1 MDKLRVSTKTSL
13 FKPIELELE
22 TDKGVKVYKLGMF
35 TTELVEELEKGEKIT
50 EARMPMLREQLKN
63 MFGVPVAVSKKLD
76 IRDVDEIFTW
86 LGKQVFSREKKE
98 NGKEKNVSRVEQTQ
112 SKQ

>member
-1 MDKLRVSTKTSL
+1 MEKLRVSTKTSL

-35 TTELVEELEKGEKIT
+35 TTEIVEQLEKSGEVI
-50 EARMPMLREQLKN
+50 EDRMPMLREQLKM
-63 MFGVPVAVSKKLD
+63 MFGVPIAVSKKLD

-86 LGKQVFSREKKE
+86 LGKQVFSREKRE

-112 SKQ
+112 SKP